1 METMIDVLVQAFE
14 ALRRADAGA
23 PAVLGPLREISR
35 AELDTSV
42 RAALAHV
49 VPGSRSG
56 AAVLQSPDGVPFLS
70 GFLALRRAGIAA
82 ILADARMPEAEVDR
96 VADRLGAGAVLS
108 WDGDWIWRSRAGPPR
123 AYPGVAAVKLTSGS
137 TGEPRGIRVTAENL
151 AADEAQIASTMGIVA
166 SDRVLG
172 AIPMSHSY
180 GLSSVAVPVL
190 TRGCP
195 AVIPVPGAG
204 PWAALEAAERWS
216 ATVFPTVPAF
226 LHALVRLESPPP
238 PPSTVRLVLTAGAPL
253 DPVAARRFRDRF
265 GLPVHVFYGSSE
277 TGGICYDRL
286 GGAGERGTVGT
297 PMDGVRV
304 TLDPESGTVV
314 VASAAV
320 VGGEYRTLDAAE
332 LSADGELRLLGR
344 DDVINVRG
352 RKVHPRE
359 VEGVIAACDGVREVV
374 VIGDGDVLRAIVA
387 CERGAVDRETL
398 IAHCRERLSP
408 HKVPRSVVF
417 VEELPRTDRGKLDR
431 AALSSLA

>member
-1 METMIDVLVQAFE
+1 MTDVLVHAFD

-23 PAVLGPLREISR
+23 PAVLGPEREISR
-35 AELDTSV
+35 DALD
-42 RAALAHV
+42 AAAREAREAV
-49 VPGSRSG
+49 DSAPRSG
-56 AAVLQSPDGVPFLS
+56 AAVLQAPDGVPFLA
-70 GFLALRRAGIAA
+70 GFLALRRAGLAA
-82 ILADARMPEAEVDR
+82 ILADARMPGAEVAR
-96 VADRLGAGAVLS
+96 VADRLGASAVLAWSGTWS
-108 WDGDWIWRSRAGPPR
+108 WRACEGRPR
-123 AYPGVAAVKLTSGS
+123 AYPGIAALKLTSGS
-137 TGEPRGIRVTAENL
+137 TGEPRGVEATAANL
-151 AADEAQIASTMGIVA
+151 VADEAQIASTMGIGA
-166 SDRVLG
+166 ADRILG

-195 AVIPVPGAG
+195 AVLPDPGAG
-204 PWAALEAAERWS
+204 PWAALEAAERWR

-226 LHALVRLESPPP
+226 LQALVRLESPPP
-238 PPSTVRLVLTAGAPL
+238 PPRSVRLVLTAGAPL
-253 DPVAARRFRDRF
+253 DPATARRFRERF

-320 VGGEYRTLDAAE
+320 SGGVYRTRDAAE
-332 LSADGELRLLGR
+332 RTADGEWRLLGR
-344 DDVINVRG
+344 DDVISVRG

-359 VEGVIAACDGVREVV
+359 VEAVIAACDGVREVV
-374 VIGDGDVLRAIVA
+374 VIGDGDVLRAVIA
-387 CERGAVDRETL
+387 CEPGAVDRERL
-398 IAHCRERLSP
+398 LARCRERLSP

-417 VEELPRTDRGKLDR
+417 VEELPRTERGKLDR
-431 AALSSLA
+431 AALSALA

>member
-1 METMIDVLVQAFE
+1 MTDVLVHAFD
-14 ALRRADAGA
+14 ALRRGDAGA
-23 PAVLGPLREISR
+23 PAVLGPMREISR
-35 AELDTSV
+35 AELDTSA
-42 RAALAHV
+42 RAAQAHV
-49 VPGSRSG
+49 VPGSRIG

-82 ILADARMPEAEVDR
+82 ILADASMPEAEVDR

-108 WDGDWIWRSRAGPPR
+108 WDGDWTWRSRAGPPR

-137 TGEPRGIRVTAENL
+137 TGEPRGIPVTPENL

-166 SDRVLG
+166 SDRILG
-172 AIPMSHSY
+172 AVPMSHSY

-226 LHALVRLESPPP
+226 LHALVRHESP

-253 DPVAARRFRDRF
+253 DPAAARRFRERF

-304 TLDPESGTVV
+304 TLDPDAGTVV

-332 LSADGELRLLGR
+332 LTANGELRLLGR

-359 VEGVIAACDGVREVV
+359 VEGVIASCDGVREVV
-374 VIGDGDVLRAIVA
+374 VIGNGDVLRAIVA
-387 CERGAVDRETL
+387 CEPGAVDREAL
-398 IAHCRERLSP
+398 IARCRERLSP

-417 VEELPRTDRGKLDR
+417 IGELPRTERGKLDR
-431 AALSSLA
+431 AALSALA